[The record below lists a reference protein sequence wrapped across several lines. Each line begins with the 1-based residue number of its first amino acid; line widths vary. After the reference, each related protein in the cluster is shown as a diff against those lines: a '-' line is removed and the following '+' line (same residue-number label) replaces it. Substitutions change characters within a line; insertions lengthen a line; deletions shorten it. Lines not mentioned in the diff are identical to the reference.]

1 MKFSHII
8 SVSPPSFCV
17 HKKLDNEIYLID
29 ITDKS
34 SWKFGVEIIVLM
46 LFFIFISIKKNIF
59 ELIALAFYIP
69 MLTIGG
75 YLIIY
80 RIIQSPKELIFN
92 RLTGIITV
100 PRFMW
105 MKSITFPFNEAWASV
120 VWGNIGDNMGAALN
134 CGHISNKFKG
144 GDIGFGNS
152 GDYEAEWSQYVWYM
166 DKNRPLPPNKAF
178 DKYRDIDFE
187 RRKAAGFPPPLYK
200 SKIPTLEA
208 TPIQQ
213 KEREKYW
220 KDRDYMV
227 M

>member
-34 SWKFGVEIIVLM
+34 SWWVGVGIITFLSISIPFLPSEELLNPIGLPTLII
-46 LFFIFISIKKNIF
+46 LFFI
-59 ELIALAFYIP
+59 
-69 MLTIGG
+69 GV
-75 YLIIY
+75 YLIIH
-80 RIIQSPKELIFN
+80 RLIQKPKEIIFN
-92 RLTGIITV
+92 RLTGKITV

-134 CGHISNKFKG
+134 CGHVSNKFKG

-152 GDYEAEWSQYVWYM
+152 GDFEAEWSQYVWYM

-200 SKIPTLEA
+200 SKIPTPEA
-208 TPIQQ
+208 TPEQQ

-227 M
+227 K